1 MIILLSPLL
10 LGILNLPFE
19 HIRILRPQQLLA
31 IAMFLAFIETE
42 RWSVFCLCFYFKA
55 VIKDIFC
62 YITQ

>member
-42 RWSVFCLCFYFKA
+42 R
-55 VIKDIFC
+55 
-62 YITQ
+62 